1 MLDIHVSLMVVALV
15 IFFFLIYQLNERLF
29 VPLLRFMDSRD
40 RTIAKD
46 LKAAQNL
53 SSDSDELLAKAR
65 ENLDQARSEASRI
78 RQKAIEG
85 VKEENQRAYEEK
97 LKALDAKYA
106 EFQEKLEEDRE
117 ALKSTVLSQLPLIKE
132 GLKAKFSQL

>member
-1 MLDIHVSLMVVALV
+1 MLDIHVGLMVIVLL

-29 VPLLRFMDSRD
+29 VPLLRFMDMRD

-53 SSDSDELLAKAR
+53 SSDSDELLAEAK
-65 ENLDQARSEASRI
+65 ENLERARSEAARLRQEAI
-78 RQKAIEG
+78 AQVKAENQKAYEQ
-85 VKEENQRAYEEK
+85 KLTALEAAHEEFSQR
-97 LKALDAKYA
+97 
-106 EFQEKLEEDRE
+106 LEQDRE

-132 GLKAKFSQL
+132 SLKAKFSKI